1 MIFWYKIVIFH
12 TKYPKKI
19 HAFLRSCNFFKYAA
33 PVMVNILALSVVEYR
48 FEHVM
53 GQIKNLSNW
62 CLLLLCQA
70 CSITEQE
77 QRLVDSESDVE
88 WSNMDC
94 CFSELA
100 L

>member
-1 MIFWYKIVIFH
+1 M
-12 TKYPKKI
+12 PSS
-19 HAFLRSCNFFKYAA
+19 ARCNFFKYAA
-33 PVMVNILALSVVEYR
+33 PVMVNMLALSVVEYG
-48 FEHVM
+48 FEHAM

-77 QRLVDSESDVE
+77 QRLVGSESGVE

-94 CFSELA
+94 CFSDLA